1 METAIDLSISKLN
14 GNILSLCEKMNE
26 LETMVFRLVDVNRKI
41 LDVNIKTEE
50 KNKLSKDTY
59 KISEVSKLTGLSK
72 STLRNKVNSG
82 EISIIASSSVG
93 VTFIPKS
100 EVERLVEFINIKP
113 LKPLTKEEKLE
124 ALAQGEVD
132 GLSLSRKLSKIT
144 LNQVSH

>member
-1 METAIDLSISKLN
+1 
-14 GNILSLCEKMNE
+14 
-26 LETMVFRLVDVNRKI
+26 
-41 LDVNIKTEE
+41 
-50 KNKLSKDTY
+50 
-59 KISEVSKLTGLSK
+59 
-72 STLRNKVNSG
+72 
-82 EISIIASSSVG
+82 VG